1 MAYSQNLQSISGI
14 LTYYEA
20 IEINNNNQKFLLR
33 ARDSCGLEVTT
44 NLVFQFK
51 VPLIPPYIYEFRTSD
66 IAFTD
71 FNVRLQFFQKL
82 VSYNGASFGSI
93 GLLQLKTN
101 KITYFNCSIQY
112 DPCDCYQLDLIR
124 KTYSTEIENPLAAFK
139 THMLPIEIFYASTDI
154 DKKCLNPLNPE
165 LRKAINPITTSLCFK
180 TIFQIPADT
189 FYDYKQGP
197 TRNLVLSL
205 SYSQTNIFNPIKYT
219 QFQSQTQTLYV
230 IPTVSMLENQ
240 GSNGFSF
247 IITATNQ
254 QNLQRTTQLNMKIRG
269 SSKILKECKIII
281 VAEKLSQAA
290 KIRSNFDTMTYFVD
304 QLSVY
309 FKITKEEIGIVDFQI
324 KNDKSFEFSWSY
336 CSNIYKSTQ
345 YLQDDGTLSI
355 DSTGLQN
362 KILKML
368 FQQDRKSIQPNF
380 KSTFSNEYNIESVVT
395 QFTGRCQNL
404 PPIPSVREITISISY
419 GGYYTHNYKEDYFYD
434 YEDGGAYSLN
444 LLFLNSGFQQVLIDH
459 WVNID
464 LTKKSIIAV
473 MYDQI
478 RFSTNTRFTYYLQA
492 IDQGGLSG
500 IITVILIRDQIT
512 YAPAPFNFVYYLQY
526 TGQPSSIYVNQSSYI
541 IQSII
546 SFFNS
551 VSNTRNIITTMNL
564 ILVRRYAQ
572 IFGYPQYRVITYT
585 LANQDCNSK
594 ILEYMKTVYS
604 SQG

>member
-1 MAYSQNLQSISGI
+1 
-14 LTYYEA
+14 
-20 IEINNNNQKFLLR
+20 
-33 ARDSCGLEVTT
+33 
-44 NLVFQFK
+44 
-51 VPLIPPYIYEFRTSD
+51 
-66 IAFTD
+66 
-71 FNVRLQFFQKL
+71 
-82 VSYNGASFGSI
+82 
-93 GLLQLKTN
+93 
-101 KITYFNCSIQY
+101 
-112 DPCDCYQLDLIR
+112 
-124 KTYSTEIENPLAAFK
+124 
-139 THMLPIEIFYASTDI
+139 
-154 DKKCLNPLNPE
+154 
-165 LRKAINPITTSLCFK
+165 
-180 TIFQIPADT
+180 
-189 FYDYKQGP
+189 
-197 TRNLVLSL
+197 
-205 SYSQTNIFNPIKYT
+205 
-219 QFQSQTQTLYV
+219 
-230 IPTVSMLENQ
+230 
-240 GSNGFSF
+240 
-247 IITATNQ
+247 
-254 QNLQRTTQLNMKIRG
+254 
-269 SSKILKECKIII
+269 
-281 VAEKLSQAA
+281 
-290 KIRSNFDTMTYFVD
+290 
-304 QLSVY
+304 
-309 FKITKEEIGIVDFQI
+309 
-324 KNDKSFEFSWSY
+324 
-336 CSNIYKSTQ
+336 
-345 YLQDDGTLSI
+345 
-355 DSTGLQN
+355 
-362 KILKML
+362 ML

-473 MYDQI
+473 IYDQI

-512 YAPAPFNFVYYLQY
+512 YASAPFNFVYYLEY
-526 TGQPSSIYVNQSSYI
+526 TGQPNSIYVNQSSYI

-564 ILVRRYAQ
+564 ILVRSYAQ